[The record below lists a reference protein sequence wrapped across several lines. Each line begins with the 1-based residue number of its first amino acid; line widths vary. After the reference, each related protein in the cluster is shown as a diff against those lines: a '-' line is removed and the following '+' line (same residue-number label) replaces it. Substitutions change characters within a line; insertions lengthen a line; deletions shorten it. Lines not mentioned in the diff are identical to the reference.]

1 MNPVFLF
8 ILWHPFSK
16 TQRTILMKVAI
27 YGKSF
32 NPDFNEYIVEIFN
45 ILEKSKSEVSIFKDF
60 FQYINE
66 RVKITNKE
74 NIKVF
79 SSYENFENDYDIFLS
94 IGGDGTF
101 LESTA
106 FVRDKGIPIAGIN
119 SGRLGFLANI
129 SKKDMKPALERILNK
144 SYSFEEREPI
154 QLETPGNEFANENF
168 AINEITVQ
176 KTDSSS
182 MITIHVY
189 IDGQFLNTYW
199 ADGLIIATPTGS
211 TAYSLS
217 AGGPIVAP
225 NAKNYII
232 TPLAP
237 HNLTVRPIVIPNH
250 HELTLKIDG
259 RDQNYLVS
267 LDHRHKVFST
277 SVELKIKKA
286 EFKIKMLKHDD
297 RTFYTTLREKL
308 MWGLDKRN

>member
-1 MNPVFLF
+1 MR
-8 ILWHPFSK
+8 I
-16 TQRTILMKVAI
+16 AI
-27 YGKSF
+27 YGKQF
-32 NPDFNEYIVEIFN
+32 KPDFDKSIISLFE
-45 ILEKSKSEVSIFKDF
+45 ILEEAKTEVSIYKPF
-60 FQYINE
+60 FQFISE
-66 RVKITNKE
+66 RVS
-74 NIKVF
+74 IKKKGLSFF
-79 SSYENFENDYDIFLS
+79 STLEDFSGEYDILLS

-101 LESTA
+101 LESAT
-106 FVRDKGIPIAGIN
+106 FVKDKGIPIAGIN

-129 SKKDMKPALERILNK
+129 SKSEMESALKNILNK
-144 SYSFEEREPI
+144 SYSFEERELI
-154 QLETPGNEFANENF
+154 ELKSSDEQFGEENF

-182 MITIHVY
+182 MITVHVY

-199 ADGLIIATPTGS
+199 ADGLIISTPTGS

-237 HNLTVRPIVIPNH
+237 HNLTIRPIVIPNH
-250 HELTLKIDG
+250 HTLTLDIEG

-267 LDHRHKVFST
+267 LDRRHKVFST
-277 SVELKIKKA
+277 SVEIKIKKSK
-286 EFKIKMLKHDD
+286 FKIKMLKHDD
-297 RTFYTTLREKL
+297 RTFYSTLREKL

>member
-1 MNPVFLF
+1 ME
-8 ILWHPFSK
+8 I
-16 TQRTILMKVAI
+16 AI
-27 YGKSF
+27 YGKKF
-32 NPDFNEYIVEIFN
+32 NPDFDECIIRLFEILGKAKTKVYIYEPFFN
-45 ILEKSKSEVSIFKDF
+45 FINKRVPLKSEGISLFTDKKG
-60 FQYINE
+60 IN
-66 RVKITNKE
+66 TNC
-74 NIKVF
+74 
-79 SSYENFENDYDIFLS
+79 DILLS

-101 LESTA
+101 LESVV
-106 FVRDKGIPIAGIN
+106 FVKNKGIPIAGIN

-129 SKKDMKPALERILNK
+129 SKNEMEDALDRILNK
-144 SYSFEEREPI
+144 SYSFEKRELI
-154 QLETPGNEFANENF
+154 QLETPDNEFGNNNF
-168 AINEITVQ
+168 ALNEITVQ

-189 IDGQFLNTYW
+189 IDGYFLNTYW

-225 NAKNYII
+225 NAHNYII

-237 HNLTVRPIVIPNH
+237 HNLTIRPIVVPNH
-250 HELTLKIDG
+250 HELTLKIEG

-277 SVELKIKKA
+277 SVELKIKKSK
-286 EFKIKMLKHDD
+286 FKIKMLKHDD
-297 RTFYTTLREKL
+297 KSFYNTLREKL

>member
-1 MNPVFLF
+1 VN
-8 ILWHPFSK
+8 I
-16 TQRTILMKVAI
+16 AI
-27 YGKSF
+27 YGKKF
-32 NPDFNEYIVEIFN
+32 NPDFDKS
-45 ILEKSKSEVSIFKDF
+45 ILRLFDILVKTKTKISIYEPFFKF
-60 FQYINE
+60 INE
-66 RVKITNKE
+66 RLSLEKKYLSFFSNQKE
-74 NIKVF
+74 F
-79 SSYENFENDYDIFLS
+79 NDNYDIMLS

-101 LESTA
+101 LESVT
-106 FVRDKGIPIAGIN
+106 FVRDRGIPIAGIN

-129 SKKDMKPALERILNK
+129 SKNEMEMALEKILSK

-154 QLETPGNEFANENF
+154 QLDTPENLFKSDNF
-168 AINEITVQ
+168 ALNEITVQ

-189 IDGQFLNTYW
+189 LDGQFLNTYW
-199 ADGLIIATPTGS
+199 ADGLIISSPTGS

-225 NAKNYII
+225 NAKNFII

-237 HNLTVRPIVIPNH
+237 HNLTIRPIVVPNH
-250 HELTLKIDG
+250 HVLTLKIEG

-277 SVELKIKKA
+277 SVELKIKKSK
-286 EFKIKMLKHDD
+286 FKIKMLKHDD
-297 RTFYTTLREKL
+297 RTFYSTLREKL

>member
-1 MNPVFLF
+1 
-8 ILWHPFSK
+8 
-16 TQRTILMKVAI
+16 MKVAI

-32 NPDFNEYIVEIFN
+32 NADFNDYIIKLFH
-45 ILEKSKSEVSIFKDF
+45 ILEKAKAQVSIHKQF
-60 FQYINE
+60 FQFINK
-66 RVKITNKE
+66 RVKINPN
-74 NIKVF
+74 NIQF
-79 SSYENFENDYDIFLS
+79 FTSYEDFKSNYDIFLS

-101 LESTA
+101 LESTS
-106 FVRDKGIPIAGIN
+106 FVRNKGIPIAGIN

-129 SKKDMKPALERILNK
+129 SKNDMENALKKILNK
-144 SYSFEEREPI
+144 SYSFEERELI
-154 QLETPGNEFANENF
+154 MLETPDKEFKDKNF
-168 AINEITVQ
+168 AMNEITVQ

-189 IDGQFLNTYW
+189 IDGHFLNTYW
-199 ADGLIIATPTGS
+199 ADGLIISTPTGS

-267 LDHRHKVFST
+267 LDYRHKVFST

-286 EFKIKMLKHDD
+286 GFKIKMLKHDD
-297 RTFYTTLREKL
+297 RTFYATLREKL
-308 MWGLDKRN
+308 MWGADKRN

>member
-1 MNPVFLF
+1 MN
-8 ILWHPFSK
+8 I
-16 TQRTILMKVAI
+16 AI
-27 YGKSF
+27 YGKKF
-32 NPDFNEYIVEIFN
+32 NPDFDKCIIRLFEV
-45 ILEKSKSEVSIFKDF
+45 LEKAKANVSIYEPFFHFINKRLSLKKDSLTFFSDHKDF
-60 FQYINE
+60 KN
-66 RVKITNKE
+66 NH
-74 NIKVF
+74 
-79 SSYENFENDYDIFLS
+79 DILLS

-101 LESTA
+101 LESVT
-106 FVRDKGIPIAGIN
+106 FVKDKGIPIAGIN

-129 SKKDMKPALERILNK
+129 SKNEMEIALNKILNK
-144 SYSFEEREPI
+144 SYSFEERELI
-154 QLETPGNEFANENF
+154 QLDTPDNLFKNDNF
-168 AINEITVQ
+168 ALNEITVQ

-189 IDGQFLNTYW
+189 LNGQFLNTYW

-237 HNLTVRPIVIPNH
+237 HNLTIRPIVIPNH
-250 HELTLKIDG
+250 HNLTLKIEG

-277 SVELKIKKA
+277 SVELKIKKSK
-286 EFKIKMLKHDD
+286 FKIKMLKHDD
-297 RTFYTTLREKL
+297 RTFYSTLREKL

>member
-1 MNPVFLF
+1 
-8 ILWHPFSK
+8 
-16 TQRTILMKVAI
+16 MKIAI
-27 YGKSF
+27 YGKKF
-32 NPDFNEYIVEIFN
+32 NPDFDNHIIRLFEILGKAKIKICIYEPFFEFIQKRLSLKKN
-45 ILEKSKSEVSIFKDF
+45 DF
-60 FQYINE
+60 TFF
-66 RVKITNKE
+66 TNKKGFNE
-74 NIKVF
+74 N
-79 SSYENFENDYDIFLS
+79 YDVFLS

-101 LESTA
+101 LESVA
-106 FVRDKGIPIAGIN
+106 FVKDKGIPIAGIN

-129 SKKDMKPALERILNK
+129 SKKEMETALNNILSK
-144 SYSFEEREPI
+144 SYSFEERELI
-154 QLETPGNEFANENF
+154 ELETAEDQFKNNNF
-168 AINEITVQ
+168 ALNEITVQ

-189 IDGQFLNTYW
+189 LDGQFLTTYW

-237 HNLTVRPIVIPNH
+237 HNLTIRPIVVPNH
-250 HELTLKIDG
+250 HNLTLKIEG

-267 LDHRHKVFST
+267 LDDRHKVLSN
-277 SVELKIKKA
+277 SIELKIKKSK
-286 EFKIKMLKHDD
+286 FKIKILKHDD
-297 RTFYTTLREKL
+297 RTFYSTLREKL

>member
-1 MNPVFLF
+1 
-8 ILWHPFSK
+8 
-16 TQRTILMKVAI
+16 MKVAI
-27 YGKSF
+27 YGKRF
-32 NPDFNEYIVEIFN
+32 NNDFNEK
-45 ILEKSKSEVSIFKDF
+45 ILKLFKMLKDTKSKVSVYRPFFEYIAQRVELNDKDIDF
-60 FQYINE
+60 F
-66 RVKITNKE
+66 
-74 NIKVF
+74 
-79 SSYENFENDYDIFLS
+79 SSHDDFDNDFDILLS

-101 LESTA
+101 LESAT
-106 FVRDKGIPIAGIN
+106 FVRDKSIPIAGIN

-129 SKKDMKPALERILNK
+129 SKNDMEEALNRILNK
-144 SYSFEEREPI
+144 SYSFVERELI
-154 QLETPGNEFANENF
+154 ELETPENEFEEENF

-225 NAKNYII
+225 NAKNYIL

-250 HELTLKIDG
+250 HELTLKIEG
-259 RDQNYLVS
+259 RDLNYLVS
-267 LDHRHKVFST
+267 LDHRHHVFSN
-277 SVELKIKKA
+277 SVELKIKKS
-286 EFKIKMLKHDD
+286 EFKLKMLTHDN
-297 RTFYTTLREKL
+297 RTFYSTLREKL

>member
-1 MNPVFLF
+1 
-8 ILWHPFSK
+8 
-16 TQRTILMKVAI
+16 MKIAI
-27 YGKSF
+27 YGKQF
-32 NPDFNEYIVEIFN
+32 KPDFDKSIVSLFE
-45 ILEKSKSEVSIFKDF
+45 ILEEAKTEVSIYKPF
-60 FQYINE
+60 FQFISE
-66 RVKITNKE
+66 RIPIKE
-74 NIKVF
+74 KGLSFF
-79 SSYENFENDYDIFLS
+79 STLEDFSGAYDILLS

-101 LESTA
+101 LESAT
-106 FVRDKGIPIAGIN
+106 FVKDKGIPIAGIN

-129 SKKDMKPALERILNK
+129 SKSEMESALKNILNK
-144 SYSFEEREPI
+144 SYSFEERELI
-154 QLETPGNEFANENF
+154 ELKSSDEQFGEENF

-182 MITIHVY
+182 MITVHVY

-199 ADGLIIATPTGS
+199 ADGLIISTPTGS

-237 HNLTVRPIVIPNH
+237 HNLTIRPIVIPNH
-250 HELTLKIDG
+250 HTLTLNIEG

-267 LDHRHKVFST
+267 LDRRHKVFST
-277 SVELKIKKA
+277 SVEIKIKKSK
-286 EFKIKMLKHDD
+286 FKIKMLKHDD
-297 RTFYTTLREKL
+297 RTFYSTLREKL